1 MGSFVSAELGGAEPA
16 VSGNGQTYELF
27 ILVLTILSLILM
39 VVMFLP
45 FNDATIG
52 LLQFYDNL
60 ICVIF
65 LIDFVIQLSRA
76 EQKSEYFFGQRG
88 WLDLLGSIPS
98 LGVAFKYSGLF
109 RLARISRLA
118 RIAKLMTARRRGDIA
133 RAVLRNRGQFAFFI
147 TVLTAMIVLCSSSV
161 IVLQFESRAADA
173 SIQNG
178 WDAFWYS
185 MVTITTVG
193 YGDFYPVT
201 VGGRI
206 AGMFIMF
213 AGVGIIGALA
223 SILASLLVSP
233 PNDDDEQA
241 ATVPAALE
249 AQLEQMRLEL
259 SSIRTMLEERGPSPP
274 TV

>member
-1 MGSFVSAELGGAEPA
+1 VCFVSAEEERAEGLA
-16 VSGNGQTYELF
+16 SRSQTYDLF

-60 ICVIF
+60 ICAIF
-65 LIDFVIQLSRA
+65 LVDFAIQLHRA
-76 EQKSEYFFGQRG
+76 ERKSDYFIGQRG

-109 RLARISRLA
+109 RIARLSRLA
-118 RIAKLMTARRRGDIA
+118 RITRLMRGKQRGEIA
-133 RAVLRNRGQFAFFI
+133 RTVLRNRSQFAFFI

-161 IVLQFESRAADA
+161 VVLQFEARVADA
-173 SIQNG
+173 NIGNG

-185 MVTITTVG
+185 VVTVTTVG

-223 SILASLLVSP
+223 SILASLLVAPSSS
-233 PNDDDEQA
+233 NDSQA
-241 ATVPAALE
+241 SGTAVPAGLE
-249 AQLEQMRLEL
+249 AQLEQMRVEL
-259 SSIRTMLEERGPSPP
+259 SSIRSMLEQQGSSPP
-274 TV
+274 S

>member
-1 MGSFVSAELGGAEPA
+1 VSFVSAELGGAEPA